1 MICILEQVE
10 ACYSSSVEL
19 FDHQGSMD
27 YTLRTKEVV
36 ERAFRFQKVWG
47 SKWDE
52 RDTGLGHIAS
62 RGEGPATCR
71 NSPRAHMRP
80 ETPEDQE
87 VTIVLRQ
94 VLDQPVA
101 APFLGWP
108 MG

>member
-1 MICILEQVE
+1 
-10 ACYSSSVEL
+10 
-19 FDHQGSMD
+19 MD

-52 RDTGLGHIAS
+52 RGTGLGHTAS

-80 ETPEDQE
+80 ETPDDQE
-87 VTIVLRQ
+87 VPVVLRQ
-94 VLDQPVA
+94 VPHQPVA

-108 MG
+108 VG